1 MELTWLLAGSEG
13 KVVEYT
19 EMSRS
24 ELHKVYKEASDE
36 LAKRQTTEVFFNDLV
51 DLQDDYVEAFGGI
64 HEKGEVWAE
73 CGYAL
78 PAYRRG
84 DEVVHGKNSFISNIP
99 CNTFNPS
106 DRGWRLKGDF
116 APWKGP
122 KYDHDAYMKGETVER
137 GGNHY
142 RAIEDYVMEVPSTKS
157 EFWEYVEPEEEDD
170 PEVGDE

>member
-1 MELTWLLAGSEG
+1 MELTCLLAGSEG

-24 ELHKVYKEASDE
+24 GVHKVYKEASDE

-51 DLQDDYVEAFGGI
+51 DLQEDYVEAFGGV
-64 HEKGEVWAE
+64 HEKGEEWAE

-84 DEVVHGKNSFISNIP
+84 DVVTHGQYEYRSNIP
-99 CNTFNPS
+99 CNTFSPS
-106 DRGWRLKGDF
+106 DRGWRRLGNPMPF
-116 APWKGP
+116 VEP
-122 KYDHDAYMKGETVER
+122 KYDHDSYMKGDRVKWGEST
-137 GGNHY
+137 Y
-142 RAIEDYVMEVPSTKS
+142 RATEDYVMDKPSKS
-157 EFWEYVEPEEEDD
+157 SAFWELIEEEED